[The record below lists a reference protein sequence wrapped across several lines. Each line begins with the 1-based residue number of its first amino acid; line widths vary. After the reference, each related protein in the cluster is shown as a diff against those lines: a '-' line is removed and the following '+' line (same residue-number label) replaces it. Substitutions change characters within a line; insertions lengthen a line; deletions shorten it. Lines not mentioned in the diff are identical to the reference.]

1 MTCKDFQR
9 KWNELLDAE
18 KGASAAPGSVG
29 IASREARS
37 TGEAD
42 ASLMAHAA
50 DCPACRP
57 IAARYQTLRHAIRAW
72 QRPPMAPAG
81 LVHRI
86 LSVSDDL
93 TPGTRRPVTRRARR
107 FWLDH
112 WDGVRLI
119 SRLAATILVCM
130 VLLGTLLPLINRE
143 FRATHPEAATQIA
156 GGEPQ
161 SIIGPRDAPGGPPA
175 LDRAL
180 AEATSATWDLAR
192 SASEPAARIGREVLD
207 ATAQTGRHAVVR
219 SVSVSRSDSAD
230 LDRGLGSL
238 SVSVPSLDS
247 LGSDA
252 AAGSSTILQ
261 QVGHH
266 LSAGVQP
273 LSSTARH
280 AFGFLLGPPPART
293 GSPPVGSTSS
303 GARSG

>member
-1 MTCKDFQR
+1 MD
-9 KWNELLDAE
+9 E
-18 KGASAAPGSVG
+18 V
-29 IASREARS
+29 
-37 TGEAD
+37 D

-72 QRPPMAPAG
+72 RRPPMAPAD
-81 LVHRI
+81 LVHQI
-86 LSVSDDL
+86 LSVTDDL
-93 TPGTRRPVTRRARR
+93 TPGIRRSATRRAQRY
-107 FWLDH
+107 WLDH
-112 WDGVRLI
+112 RDRVRLI
-119 SRLAATILVCM
+119 FELAATILVCM
-130 VLLGTLLPLINRE
+130 VLLGTLLPLINRD

-156 GGEPQ
+156 GDELH
-161 SIIGPRDAPGGPPA
+161 SITVPRDVQGGPPA

-192 SASEPAARIGREVLD
+192 SASEPATRIGREVLD
-207 ATAQTGRHAVVR
+207 ATAQTDRNAVVP
-219 SVSVSRSDSAD
+219 SVSLSTSVSAD
-230 LDRGLGSL
+230 PDGGPASL
-238 SVSVPSLDS
+238 SVSVPSLDF

-252 AAGSSTILQ
+252 AAGSSTVLQ
-261 QVGHH
+261 QVGDH